1 MIESNQTFTPVEIKW
16 TDKPSEKDCRHLQVF
31 MDEYPI
37 VDSGYVV
44 CRTPRSYHITDKV
57 IALPWQ
63 SLLTISVLRDDL

>member
-1 MIESNQTFTPVEIKW
+1 
-16 TDKPSEKDCRHLQVF
+16 

-37 VDSGYVV
+37 VDLGYVV

-63 SLLTISVLRDDL
+63 SLLTISVLHDDL